1 MHATHRTTRIERE
14 LDVCGNVGVENQP
27 NIPSVT
33 HLVPSLRL
41 QTCRAANHLAV
52 DEAVAEHL
60 LIRGKKAHLGCGYFS
75 LAPADRLG
83 DRFAIVTG
91 VKCFADMLQAGV
103 VAVSVAAAAC
113 GVAEGMTGRD
123 ALLLMERA

>member
-1 MHATHRTTRIERE
+1 MTSELLEVGGVPFSGAKLETEHASI
-14 LDVCGNVGVENQP
+14 
-27 NIPSVT
+27 
-33 HLVPSLRL
+33 
-41 QTCRAANHLAV
+41 
-52 DEAVAEHL
+52 L
-60 LIRGKKAHLGCGYFS
+60 LIRGKKAHLGCGSFS

-91 VKCFADMLQAGV
+91 VKCFADMLQARV

>member
-1 MHATHRTTRIERE
+1 MISEAIAVE
-14 LDVCGNVGVENQP
+14 GVEFCG
-27 NIPSVT
+27 IRIAT
-33 HLVPSLRL
+33 EHAAILLL
-41 QTCRAANHLAV
+41 QGRRAN
-52 DEAVAEHL
+52 
-60 LIRGKKAHLGCGYFS
+60 LGCGYFS

-91 VKCFADMLQAGV
+91 VKCFADMLQARV
-103 VAVSVAAAAC
+103 AAVSAAAAAC